1 MKMLEITRC
10 AAGVLAVVLSCGLY
24 GCSPSVEPPD
34 SSLFANAQADYQAG
48 NYDPAIAGFERVLQ
62 SNPKHHLAHY
72 QLAIALQEKKRDYL
86 GAIIHYSLYLKFRP
100 EDDKTPHA
108 EERLRICKTRLVE
121 ELRQGGD
128 ASASKA
134 ASSDDGKELA
144 EKNNSLSAD
153 IKNLQT
159 ENAALRVKNESLTT
173 MLAKLEAGLDPS
185 SCSAQSDKTRVVNL
199 KAEAKKVLAEMSE
212 PKTKVTRR
220 SLINPT
226 DKELLEDD
234 SDDGP
239 SFSSSEVKS
248 QIAQAKAED
257 ESVPA
262 LPPAIKKPPL
272 IINSSSSSDSKPVP
286 SGVQG
291 GGKNVL
297 TGGSKKPSGSERPAT
312 YKVQHGD
319 GLQAIAKRFYGNPA
333 KWRDIQRANMD
344 TIPADGRVKAGQV
357 IKLP

>member
-1 MKMLEITRC
+1 MKKPEITRC
-10 AAGVLAVVLSCGLY
+10 AAGVLAVALFCGLY

-72 QLAIALQEKKRDYL
+72 QLAIALQEKKKDYL

-108 EERLRICKTRLVE
+108 EERLRICKARLVE

-134 ASSDDGKELA
+134 ASSDDDKNLA
-144 EKNNSLSAD
+144 EKNNSLSTD
-153 IKNLQT
+153 IKRLQA
-159 ENAALRVKNESLTT
+159 ENATLRVKSENLKA
-173 MLAKLEAGLDPS
+173 MLGKLESCLDPS
-185 SCSAQSDKTRVVNL
+185 SYPQSDKTRVTNL
-199 KAEAKKVLAEMSE
+199 KAEAKKVLAEAGE
-212 PKTKVTRR
+212 PETKVKRN

-257 ESVPA
+257 ESAPA

-272 IINSSSSSDSKPVP
+272 IVTSSSGPDSKPVP
-286 SGVQG
+286 SGVRGKGISLPG
-291 GGKNVL
+291 GD
-297 TGGSKKPSGSERPAT
+297 KKPSGSERPAT
-312 YKVQHGD
+312 YKVLPKETLSD
-319 GLQAIAKRFYGNPA
+319 IAERYYGSRN
-333 KWRDIQRANMD
+333 KWRDIQKANMT
-344 TIPADGRVKAGQV
+344 TIPFDGKVRAGQV